1 MRGANDLFR
10 LVPRRNTVLCLLG
23 RLDEGPS
30 FLGAFA
36 RLMRGSPELWGCA
49 GRTTCSASFLGG
61 TQCCACWVA
70 STKAPRSSAP
80 SLGSCVDLLNSGD
93 ARGERLVPRRSS
105 AEHGAVLAGSPRRR
119 PLVPRRLR
127 SAHAW
132 SSWKSWPG
140 R

>member
-61 TQCCACWVA
+61 TRCCACWVA

-80 SLGSCVDLLNSGD
+80 SLGSCVELLEVVAGASD
-93 ARGERLVPRRSS
+93 VVPRALAS
-105 AEHGAVLAGSPRRR
+105 HGEVEVL
-119 PLVPRRLR
+119 
-127 SAHAW
+127 
-132 SSWKSWPG
+132 
-140 R
+140 